1 MHNASTGTEMAT
13 TTVVARAALVALLLL
28 AVALVQS
35 TGKCFELLAFS
46 FLLYSYRCF
55 LLTNFSNVPFKR

>member
-13 TTVVARAALVALLLL
+13 TTTAVARAALVALLLL

-35 TGKCFELLAFS
+35 TGKCFEHFFIPIL
-46 FLLYSYRCF
+46 FLPLF
-55 LLTNFSNVPFKR
+55 PFNELFQCAI